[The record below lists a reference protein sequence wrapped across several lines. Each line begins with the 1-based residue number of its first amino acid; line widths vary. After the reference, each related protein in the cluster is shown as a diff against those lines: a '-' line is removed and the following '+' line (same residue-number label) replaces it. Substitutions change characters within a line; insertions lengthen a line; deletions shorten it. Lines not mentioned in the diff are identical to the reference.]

1 MGDLTFIFSKGD
13 IDKIALCL
21 GNPEVSDNKD
31 HFRLKLI
38 NRAEKR
44 QLSLEIYPNV
54 SLGEGIKGS
63 LVVVYTQNCHLQLHN
78 CTGYV
83 ISEEL
88 GEVTFVSECSHKI
101 SGLVVEREAACS
113 LYSNVLRELISDDFT
128 RFGVEVMLSGVALSL
143 AEDILSSRN
152 SKDNAR

>member
-1 MGDLTFIFSKGD
+1 MSKAIFSKPD
-13 IDKIALCL
+13 IEKIAACL
-21 GNPEVSDNKD
+21 GISNIAFEPD

-44 QLSLEIYPNV
+44 QMSLEIYPEV
-54 SLGEGIKGS
+54 SLGDKTKGP
-63 LVVVYTQNCHLQLHN
+63 LVVVYTQNCHLQLHR
-78 CTGYV
+78 CSGYV

-88 GEVTFVSECSHKI
+88 GEVTFVSECSDKI

-113 LYSNVLRELISDDFT
+113 LYSNVARDLISDDFT

-143 AEDILSSRN
+143 AEDVLSGKN
-152 SKDNAR
+152 PDKDK